1 VPYSHG
7 EDVMGKDDFQSI
19 EIRIDFSPLN
29 GMLEQIRKMENVP
42 IDSII
47 AEKIMPKALQ
57 LVVNSARSNA
67 PVDKGYLSDSIIQK
81 VISYQDGKV
90 VVGIVGSE
98 NRVFE
103 TVERV
108 SRKNIAERIGRRGK
122 NKGRVLNSGKVIGQ
136 IYIAKI
142 RPSKYF
148 HLIERGHALKSGRG
162 RYPGQYFLQRAID
175 SNKETMLQIMQDAFQ
190 KIIDAGKFES

>member
-1 VPYSHG
+1 
-7 EDVMGKDDFQSI
+7 MGKDDFQSI